1 MLKSKDKTIVVII
14 TGDRRVN
21 FRKIEKVSKLRK
33 LRLASA
39 EEVRKFT
46 GFEIGSTSPFI
57 FHKLCPAYVDKEIMK
72 QDYVIG
78 AAGTE
83 YAGIKF
89 SPNEFK
95 KIGYIIE
102 EIT

>member
-1 MLKSKDKTIVVII
+1 MKKVEKQQKKLKLLWEYKKDILKALLLKSKDKTIVVII

-57 FHKLCPAYVDKEIMK
+57 FHKL
-72 QDYVIG
+72 
-78 AAGTE
+78 
-83 YAGIKF
+83 
-89 SPNEFK
+89 
-95 KIGYIIE
+95 
-102 EIT
+102 